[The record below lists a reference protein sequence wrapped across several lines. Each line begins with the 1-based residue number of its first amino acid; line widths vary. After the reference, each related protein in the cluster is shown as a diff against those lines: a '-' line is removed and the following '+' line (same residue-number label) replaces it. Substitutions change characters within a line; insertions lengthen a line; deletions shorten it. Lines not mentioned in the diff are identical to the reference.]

1 MCDVIISAES
11 RPLQVSIHST
21 TTHTC
26 RNNVCTSENLN
37 EEHAEEWV
45 RCHFKVKEQTC
56 CEQLWKLP
64 HYFQQRFVYLR
75 AHVWS
80 KIGAESLC
88 DELCVT
94 VCSCKCLW
102 RHLSTR
108 HRWVKDLKWYS
119 NLRNV
124 GSEVRQIETIY
135 KENKKQKQSWVKKRK
150 KANVLLKRH
159 KCHKLKIDV

>member
-1 MCDVIISAES
+1 MHEQNLMTPKEDRVCSSDTSKTVALERTENLKIGASSWELNYSYFIVFMYVWCHHLCRVKASS
-11 RPLQVSIHST
+11 VRST

-26 RNNVCTSENLN
+26 RNNVCTSENRN

-45 RCHFKVKEQTC
+45 RCHFKVKQQTC

-108 HRWVKDLKWYS
+108 R
-119 NLRNV
+119 
-124 GSEVRQIETIY
+124 G
-135 KENKKQKQSWVKKRK
+135 
-150 KANVLLKRH
+150 
-159 KCHKLKIDV
+159 